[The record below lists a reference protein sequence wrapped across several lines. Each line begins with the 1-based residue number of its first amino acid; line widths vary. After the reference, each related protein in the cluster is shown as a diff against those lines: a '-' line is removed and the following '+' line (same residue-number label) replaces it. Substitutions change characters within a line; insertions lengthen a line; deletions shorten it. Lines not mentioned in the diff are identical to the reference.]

1 MHILYIDDDAEDR
14 DLFSGIIHA
23 IDPSFACSTAI
34 DGQQGLI
41 ALEESIIQPDF
52 IFLDIN
58 MPVMGGREF
67 LVAIKKIPRLRS
79 IPVVVYTTSAQ
90 FREKLEY
97 LGLGAYHVIVKPN
110 ATSEALHLISSIIK
124 AKAMVRQ

>member
-14 DLFSGIIHA
+14 DLFSSIIHS
-23 IDPSFACSTAI
+23 IDPSFICRTAI
-34 DGQQGLI
+34 DGRQGLTE
-41 ALEESIIQPDF
+41 LEESIIQPDF

-58 MPVMGGREF
+58 MPVMSGKEF
-67 LVAIKKIPRLRS
+67 LVEVKKIPRLRS

-97 LGLGAYHVIVKPN
+97 LGLGAHHVIVKPN
-110 ATSEALHLISSIIK
+110 ATSEARYLISSI
-124 AKAMVRQ
+124 

>member
-14 DLFSGIIHA
+14 DLFSGIIHS
-23 IDPSFACSTAI
+23 IDPSFACRTAI

-41 ALEESIIQPDF
+41 ELEESVIQPDF

-58 MPVMGGREF
+58 MPVMTGREF

-79 IPVVVYTTSAQ
+79 IPVIVYTTSAQ

-97 LGLGAYHVIVKPN
+97 LGLGAYQVIVKPN
-110 ATSEALHLISSIIK
+110 ASAEARHLISSIIK
-124 AKAMVRQ
+124 AKAMVR